1 MESNYI
7 KIYSGN
13 AIIGKRIELALLEQ
27 DIAPICKD
35 EGESARLAG
44 FASSMLGNVELHVN
58 QDEKEKALEVVA
70 KLTAAA
76 ENKTTIY

>member
-13 AIIGKRIELALLEQ
+13 AIIGKRIELGLLELG
-27 DIAPICKD
+27 ISPICKD

-58 QDEKEKALEVVA
+58 QDEKDKALAVVA
-70 KLTAAA
+70 KLTA
-76 ENKTTIY
+76 KP

>member
-7 KIYSGN
+7 KVYSGN
-13 AIIGKRIELALLEQ
+13 ALIGKRIALELQELG
-27 DIAPICKD
+27 IAPIIKD

-58 QDEKEKALEVVA
+58 QDEKEKALGVVA
-70 KLTAAA
+70 RITAK
-76 ENKTTIY
+76 E

>member
-1 MESNYI
+1 MESNYL

-13 AIIGKRIELALLEQ
+13 AIIGKRIELALLEL
-27 DIAPICKD
+27 DIAPIYKD

-58 QDEKEKALEVVA
+58 QDEKEEALAIVA
-70 KLTAAA
+70 KLTT
-76 ENKTTIY
+76 KPQD

>member
-1 MESNYI
+1 MESDYI

-13 AIIGKRIELALLEQ
+13 ALIGKRIELELLEVG
-27 DIAPICKD
+27 ISPVCKD

-58 QDEKEKALEVVA
+58 QDEREKALTVVTRITAKEV
-70 KLTAAA
+70 
-76 ENKTTIY
+76 

>member
-1 MESNYI
+1 MESNYT

-13 AIIGKRIELALLEQ
+13 AIIGKRIELELI
-27 DIAPICKD
+27 DNGITPIFKD

-58 QDEKEKALEVVA
+58 QDEKDKALEVVA
-70 KLTAAA
+70 QITAQ
-76 ENKTTIY
+76 K

>member
-13 AIIGKRIELALLEQ
+13 AIIGKRIELELI
-27 DIAPICKD
+27 DNGITPIYKD

-58 QDEKEKALEVVA
+58 QDEKDKALEVVA
-70 KLTAAA
+70 KITAQ
-76 ENKTTIY
+76 K